1 MDLETQ
7 EDTLH
12 LKEIQHQDHQ
22 QPQLTFKLLE
32 EAVEQ
37 LQPEHLLD
45 HTQVDLEEQEL
56 EHKLHHHLLEKLVDH
71 LDTSQVEAVAQDHLQ
86 KDVGVL
92 AAAETVTLE

>member
-56 EHKLHHHLLEKLVDH
+56 EHKLHLHLLEKLVDH
-71 LDTSQVEAVAQDHLQ
+71 LDTSQAEAVAQDHLQ
-86 KDVGVL
+86 KDVEVL
-92 AAAETVTLE
+92 AEAETVTLE